1 MIHNGMKQIICL
13 KNSALR
19 MTTDS
24 KQKWSLTAFTIMIEN
39 NQDTI
44 TDSKYFSKEIV
55 KITAFNPL

>member
-13 KNSALR
+13 MRSVVR

-24 KQKWSLTAFTIMIEN
+24 KQKWSLTASIIMKEN

-44 TDSKYFSKEIV
+44 IDSKHLV
-55 KITAFNPL
+55 KK